1 MTWSSV
7 LRNMRENKKIKGFI
21 KPARIFSWLK
31 SVMLLSVTVLASVSL
46 LTACSTQKDSG
57 QQGGAQQNSDQ
68 TVSGQQGSDQQSGE
82 NGRSE
87 EKISV
92 VTTIFP
98 PYDFVR
104 SRETVW
110 S

>member
-1 MTWSSV
+1 
-7 LRNMRENKKIKGFI
+7 
-21 KPARIFSWLK
+21 
-31 SVMLLSVTVLASVSL
+31 MLLSVAVLASVSL

-57 QQGGAQQNSDQ
+57 QQGGDHQGGAQQNSDQ

-87 EKISV
+87 ERISV

-104 SRETVW
+104 EIAGDRVELKMLLKPGEESHSYEPTGPMSRKSTN
-110 S
+110 